1 MTFQERKRTGAALLC
16 AVLAVFPFF
25 VACGGDTHE
34 AAQDQTVQV
43 RVTDQELAMP
53 GSLPTGATTFEVT
66 NAGSHEHSFGIT
78 GPAGDMLLE
87 EPLKPGET
95 ATLAMN
101 LEAGTYRVYCPVDES
116 HGKSMQLALHVVPA
130 AGSHG

>member
-16 AVLAVFPFF
+16 AILAVFPFF
-25 VACGGDTHE
+25 IACGGDNHE
-34 AAQDQTVQV
+34 AIKDQTVQV

-53 GSLPTGATTFEVT
+53 ESLPTGATTFEVT
-66 NAGSHEHSFGIT
+66 NAGSHEHSFGIA

-95 ATLAMN
+95 ATLDMN
-101 LEAGTYRVYCPVDES
+101 LEAGTYRVYCPVDER

-130 AGSHG
+130 AGSPG

>member
-1 MTFQERKRTGAALLC
+1 M
-16 AVLAVFPFF
+16 
-25 VACGGDTHE
+25 
-34 AAQDQTVQV
+34 
-43 RVTDQELAMP
+43 
-53 GSLPTGATTFEVT
+53 PTGATTFEVT

-95 ATLAMN
+95 ATLDMN
-101 LEAGTYRVYCPVDES
+101 LEEGTYRVYCPVDER